1 MPGTHVADALAPNL
15 LSGSTLN
22 AAGTT
27 DGNVWE
33 ALWPGKI
40 RFELTTG
47 TVTGTSPTMDIELKG
62 CEDSAFSGTVVS
74 YGRFAQRDTT
84 DNATRWLEA
93 DIQSKYLKA
102 TVVVGGTTPVF
113 TGSTLY
119 PRAERYHYVPRTDSA

>member
-1 MPGTHVADALAPNL
+1 MGTYVADALAPNL
-15 LSGSTLN
+15 LTGATLGS
-22 AAGTT
+22 AATSDGT
-27 DGNVWE
+27 VWE

-47 TVTGTSPTMDIELKG
+47 TVSGTNPTLDIQLKG

-74 YGRFAQRDTT
+74 YGSFAQRDTT
-84 DNATRWLEA
+84 DNVTAWLDL

-102 TVVVGGTTPVF
+102 VVITGGTNPVF

-119 PRAERYHYVPRTDSA
+119 PRAEQYHKVPRVDTA